1 MSGRRWWIATL
12 LFLST
17 LLNYFDRQILSLVGP
32 VLRVQFSLSASQY
45 SHLFSAFL
53 LGYTSMQFLAGWVV
67 DRLGARMGLM
77 VAMTW
82 WSAAGAVAAISRTPS
97 QLAVCLFFMGVGES
111 ANWPAAVKAVR
122 EWFSPTKRAFA
133 VGFFNAGSSAG
144 AVIAPLVVAS
154 LTLRYSW
161 RAAFLV
167 CGVLGLLWI
176 LPWRSAYRVQVVA
189 DAPVVLKNA
198 SSWAILR
205 DRRAWGIILARF
217 FADSIWYFYIF
228 WLPDY
233 LSHVQSLSLHQIG
246 LTAWMPFLAAGLGNF
261 TGGAASG
268 YLIGKCNRI
277 VRSRLAVMGASAL
290 IMSLGAGVRLCHTPA
305 SALTLI
311 GLVVFAYSAWAA
323 NVLTL
328 PGDIFPP
335 SAVATV
341 VGASGTAAGL
351 GGLLTTLMV
360 GHIIDHYSYGP
371 VFWGLGCLPLLA
383 LACCTFAL
391 RDSGRRPTACEIA
404 AA

>member
-1 MSGRRWWIATL
+1 MDRRRWWIATL

-17 LLNYFDRQILSLVGP
+17 LLNYFDRQILSLVSP

-53 LGYTSMQFLAGWVV
+53 LGYTSMQLLAGWVV

-77 VAMTW
+77 LAMVW
-82 WSAAGAVAAISRTPS
+82 WSAAGAAAAISRTPS
-97 QLAVCLFFMGVGES
+97 QLAICLFFMGVGEA
-111 ANWPAAVKAVR
+111 ANWPAAVKAIR

-154 LTLRYSW
+154 LTLHYSW

-167 CGVLGLLWI
+167 CGALGILWI
-176 LPWRSAYRVQVVA
+176 LPWMSTYRVQLILDVPAV
-189 DAPVVLKNA
+189 DEKV
-198 SSWAILR
+198 SSWSFLR
-205 DRRAWGIILARF
+205 DQRAWGIMLARF

-233 LSHVQSLSLHQIG
+233 LSHVQSLSLHDIG
-246 LTAWMPFLAAGLGNF
+246 FTAWMPFLAAGLGNF
-261 TGGAASG
+261 AGGAASG
-268 YLIGKCNRI
+268 HLIGKRNPI

-290 IMSLGAGVRLCHTPA
+290 VMSLGAAVRLCHSPL
-305 SALTLI
+305 SALPLI
-311 GLVVFAYSAWAA
+311 SIVVFAYSAWAA

-328 PGDIFPP
+328 PSDIFPP
-335 SAVATV
+335 STVATV
-341 VGASGTAAGL
+341 VGASGTLAGI
-351 GGLLTTLMV
+351 GGLFTTLMT
-360 GHIIDHYSYGP
+360 GRIIDRYSYGP

-383 LACCTFAL
+383 FACSLLAS
-391 RDSGRRPTACEIA
+391 RDSGASRVGEANAC
-404 AA
+404 